1 MATTPAQLKKP
12 RLLERVGVWS
22 SRLRATTDSHVLP
35 PLAFVLSVVIS
46 LTVYWR
52 VLTFSY
58 FLDDAFDLTRT
69 EQTSFWALLSR
80 PLPGYSYYRPI
91 PFMIWKAVYQLT
103 GRYDAPLLHLIPLVA
118 HALSGWLLFM
128 LLWRLTRSSWS
139 LLPMILFLLYP
150 FSYQDL
156 EILGTLVHTLVT
168 VEILAVLLLWY
179 DGRLLRS
186 PVRLACAALLSGVAL
201 WTHEYG
207 VVILPLLV
215 GFEALLWW
223 RSRRISRP
231 TLWLLPAAAFEALY
245 VWLWFTMDKP
255 GADHRTTSDAVHNVG
270 MWLEGFAYPVTRQI
284 GWLTNLF
291 GGDPLRMV
299 LPLGAAGVI
308 GAVAIYGMRR
318 RVWTPLITIAI
329 GGMVFIPAVIGLTYE
344 YVQNSPR
351 LLYVVAPAS
360 AVFWGMLPSLR
371 FERRWLAWV
380 WRGATLILAAV
391 VLMQSLLFIQR
402 RMTMLEYGTQIAD
415 GIIREGKAY
424 PSGKL
429 LFVNVPSWFAP
440 KTQEFPR
447 GHLGIQIEP
456 DYINLSTLIYAGSG
470 LHVPTDSV
478 SLAPDVSGWRYDF
491 QPHGQPVD
499 HNAIDAKLRDGFTL
513 VVVDLYHDALAVR
526 EPGSLTPN
534 QPDPENA
541 QARFGDGLEFLDST
555 ITRDG
560 DLVTIDSRWY
570 VRSALNGDYQ
580 LWTQLRDANGN
591 VVAERKDYA
600 LRGMSPPRLWQPGDL
615 IEDRLVLDLSQV
627 SNSGDLSARLGLV
640 STADGSMLPVTG
652 NGAAGGWLMLGV
664 VPGKK

>member
-1 MATTPAQLKKP
+1 MATSPAQLEQP
-12 RLLERVGVWS
+12 DVTEPVGRWS
-22 SRLRATTDSHVLP
+22 SRLRADADSRALP
-35 PLAFVLSVVIS
+35 FIAFVLSAAIS
-46 LTVYWR
+46 FAVYWR

-91 PFMIWKAVYQLT
+91 PFMIWKAIYLLT
-103 GRYDAPLLHLIPLVA
+103 GGYDATILHLIPLLS

-179 DGRLLRS
+179 DGRLLNA
-186 PVRLACAALLSGVAL
+186 PVRMTCAALLSGVAL

-223 RSRRISRP
+223 RRRVARP
-231 TLWLLPAAAFEALY
+231 TVWLLPVAAFEGLY
-245 VWLWFTMDKP
+245 LWLWFTMDKP
-255 GADHRTTSDAVHNVG
+255 GADHRTTSDAIHNVG
-270 MWLEGFAYPVTRQI
+270 IWLEGFAYPVTRQT
-284 GWLTNLF
+284 GWLTNIV
-291 GGDPLRMV
+291 GGDPLRMI
-299 LPLGAAGVI
+299 LPIGVVGVI
-308 GAVAIYGMRR
+308 GVAAIYLVRR
-318 RVWTPLITIAI
+318 CVWTPLLTIAV
-329 GGMVFIPAVIGLTYE
+329 GGMVFVPAIIGLTYE

-360 AVFWGMLPSLR
+360 AIFWGMLPSLR
-371 FERRWLAWV
+371 FERRWLTWI
-380 WRGATLILAAV
+380 WRGALLALVSV
-391 VLMQSLLFIQR
+391 VLLQSLLFIQR

-415 GIIREGKAY
+415 GIIREGEAH
-424 PSGKL
+424 PNGNL
-429 LFVNVPSWFAP
+429 LFINVPSWFSP

-470 LHVPTDSV
+470 LHVRAESF

-491 QPHGQPVD
+491 QPHGQPID
-499 HNAIDAKLRDGFTL
+499 HDAIDQRLRSGETL

-534 QPDPENA
+534 QTEPRNE
-541 QARFGDGLEFLDST
+541 QATFGDGLALLGAT

-560 DLVTIDSRWY
+560 DLVTIDSHWY
-570 VRSALNGDYQ
+570 VRSALDGDYQ
-580 LWTQLRDANGN
+580 LWTQLRDADGN
-591 VVAERKDYA
+591 VMAERKDYA

-615 IEDRLVLDLSQV
+615 IDDRLVLDLSQAA
-627 SNSGDLSARLGLV
+627 NSGPLSARVSLV
-640 STADGSMLPVTG
+640 STADGSLLPVSG
-652 NGAAGGWLMLGV
+652 RGVVGGWLELGR
-664 VPGKK
+664 VPRQKK

>member
-1 MATTPAQLKKP
+1 M
-12 RLLERVGVWS
+12 
-22 SRLRATTDSHVLP
+22 LP
-35 PLAFVLSVVIS
+35 YLALALSFA
-46 LTVYWR
+46 LTFAVYWR
-52 VLTFSY
+52 ALTFSY

-91 PFMIWKAVYQLT
+91 PFMIWKAIYQLT
-103 GRYDAPLLHLIPLVA
+103 GHYNATILHLLPLLA
-118 HALSGWLLFM
+118 HAVSGWLLFM

-215 GFEALLWW
+215 GLEALLTLTNGPSPVPLPTEGEHPSTGGREPWW

-231 TLWLLPAAAFEALY
+231 TLWLLPPAAFEALY

-270 MWLEGFAYPVTRQI
+270 IWLEGFAYPVTRQT
-284 GWLTNLF
+284 GWLTHLL

-299 LPLGAAGVI
+299 LPLGALGVI
-308 GAVAIYGMRR
+308 GAVAIYLMRR
-318 RVWTPLITIAI
+318 RVWTPFLTVAI
-329 GGMVFIPAVIGLTYE
+329 GGMVFVPAVVGLTYE

-371 FERRWLAWV
+371 FERRWLTWI
-380 WRGATLILAAV
+380 WRGATLALIGV
-391 VLMQSLLFIQR
+391 VLVQSLLFIQR

-415 GIIREGKAY
+415 GIIREGKAH
-424 PSGKL
+424 PNGKL
-429 LFVNVPSWFAP
+429 LFINVPSWFAP

-447 GHLGIQIEP
+447 GHLGVQIEP

-470 LHVPTDSV
+470 LHVPADSF

-491 QPHGQPVD
+491 QPHGQP
-499 HNAIDAKLRDGFTL
+499 
-513 VVVDLYHDALAVR
+513 
-526 EPGSLTPN
+526 
-534 QPDPENA
+534 
-541 QARFGDGLEFLDST
+541 
-555 ITRDG
+555 
-560 DLVTIDSRWY
+560 
-570 VRSALNGDYQ
+570 
-580 LWTQLRDANGN
+580 
-591 VVAERKDYA
+591 
-600 LRGMSPPRLWQPGDL
+600 
-615 IEDRLVLDLSQV
+615 DR
-627 SNSGDLSARLGLV
+627 
-640 STADGSMLPVTG
+640 P
-652 NGAAGGWLMLGV
+652 
-664 VPGKK
+664 